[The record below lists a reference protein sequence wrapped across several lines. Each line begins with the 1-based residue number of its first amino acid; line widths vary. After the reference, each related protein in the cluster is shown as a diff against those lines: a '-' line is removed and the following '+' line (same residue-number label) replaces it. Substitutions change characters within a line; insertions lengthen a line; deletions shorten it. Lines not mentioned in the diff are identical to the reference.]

1 MKKILELEQLQKILE
16 KKAKK
21 RQKKQRPKMI
31 VSGRS
36 VLKLRRLIIKKA
48 KNS

>member
-21 RQKKQRPKMI
+21 RQKKKHPKML

-36 VLKLRRLIIKKA
+36 VLHIQKIIRKKA
-48 KNS
+48 K